1 MAKENVIEF
10 FARYDDDEAL
20 RERVRLAEEYY
31 PGSLELREPL
41 VEAVLLPIA
50 AELDLPFT
58 VGELRAYETK
68 LKLERQAKEAGG
80 EFSYWLLDHGWS
92 NDEAQFCGENEKE

>member
-1 MAKENVIEF
+1 MAKENVMEF

-41 VEAVLLPIA
+41 VEAVLLPSA
-50 AELDLPFT
+50 AELVLP
-58 VGELRAYETK
+58 RAYETK
-68 LKLERQAKEAGG
+68 LKLERQAKEEVG

>member
-1 MAKENVIEF
+1 MEF

-58 VGELRAYETK
+58 VGERRAY
-68 LKLERQAKEAGG
+68 
-80 EFSYWLLDHGWS
+80 
-92 NDEAQFCGENEKE
+92 

>member
-1 MAKENVIEF
+1 MAKENVIKF
-10 FARYDDDEAL
+10 FELYDKDEAL
-20 RERVRLAEEYY
+20 REKVRLAEEYY

-41 VEAVLLPIA
+41 VEAVLLPV
-50 AELDLPFT
+50 AEALELPFT

-68 LKLERQAKEAGG
+68 LKLERQAKEEVG

-92 NDEAQFCGENEKE
+92 NDEARFCNDESK

>member
-1 MAKENVIEF
+1 MAKENVMEF

-41 VEAVLLPIA
+41 VEAGGGAVGGGGSGRSRPNLPCRSRWVSCA
-50 AELDLPFT
+50 HMRP
-58 VGELRAYETK
+58 
-68 LKLERQAKEAGG
+68 
-80 EFSYWLLDHGWS
+80 S
-92 NDEAQFCGENEKE
+92 

>member
-1 MAKENVIEF
+1 MEF

-41 VEAVLLPIA
+41 A

-68 LKLERQAKEAGG
+68 LKLERQAKEEVG

>member
-1 MAKENVIEF
+1 MAKENVIKF
-10 FARYDDDEAL
+10 FAQYDADEAL

-50 AELDLPFT
+50 EELELPFT

-68 LKLERQAKEAGG
+68 LKLERQAKEEAG

-92 NDEAQFCGENEKE
+92 NDEARFCSDENGK

>member
-1 MAKENVIEF
+1 MTKRC
-10 FARYDDDEAL
+10 ARECVW
-20 RERVRLAEEYY
+20 RRSIT
-31 PGSLELREPL
+31 P
-41 VEAVLLPIA
+41 AVSIA

-68 LKLERQAKEAGG
+68 LKLERQAKEEVG

>member
-1 MAKENVIEF
+1 MAKENVIKF
-10 FARYDDDEAL
+10 FALCDKDEAL
-20 RERVRLAEEYY
+20 RERIRLAEEYY

-50 AELDLPFT
+50 EELELPFT

-68 LKLERQAKEAGG
+68 LKLERQAKEEVG

-92 NDEAQFCGENEKE
+92 NDEASFCPGENK

>member
-1 MAKENVIEF
+1 MRQVPPG
-10 FARYDDDEAL
+10 
-20 RERVRLAEEYY
+20 RLT
-31 PGSLELREPL
+31 
-41 VEAVLLPIA
+41 
-50 AELDLPFT
+50 T

-68 LKLERQAKEAGG
+68 LKLERQAKEEVG

>member
-1 MAKENVIEF
+1 MAKENVIKF
-10 FARYDDDEAL
+10 FALCDKDEAL
-20 RERVRLAEEYY
+20 REKIRLAEEYY

-50 AELDLPFT
+50 EELELPFT

-68 LKLERQAKEAGG
+68 LKLERQAKDEVG

-92 NDEAQFCGENEKE
+92 NDEASFCPGENK

>member
-1 MAKENVIEF
+1 MAKENVIKF
-10 FARYDDDEAL
+10 FALCDEDEAL
-20 RERVRLAEEYY
+20 REKIRLAEEYY

-41 VEAVLLPIA
+41 LEAVLLPIA
-50 AELDLPFT
+50 EELELPFT

-68 LKLERQAKEAGG
+68 LKLERQAKEEVG

-92 NDEAQFCGENEKE
+92 NDEASFCPGENK

>member
-1 MAKENVIEF
+1 MAKENVAKF
-10 FARYDDDEAL
+10 FELYDKDEDL
-20 RERVRLAEEYY
+20 REKVRLAEEYY

-50 AELDLPFT
+50 EALELPCT

-68 LKLERQAKEAGG
+68 LKLERQAKEEVG

-92 NDEAQFCGENEKE
+92 NDEARFCGDESK

>member
-1 MAKENVIEF
+1 
-10 FARYDDDEAL
+10 
-20 RERVRLAEEYY
+20 
-31 PGSLELREPL
+31 
-41 VEAVLLPIA
+41 
-50 AELDLPFT
+50 

-68 LKLERQAKEAGG
+68 LKLERQAKEEVG